1 MARLFLLVA
10 LVALL
15 PVELVNAGDPFH
27 IRGRVYCDTCRC
39 GFETSATTYI
49 QGARVRIECKDRNS
63 LNLKYSV
70 DGETD
75 STGTYNIHV
84 DGDHQ
89 DQICYVKLISSPLAD
104 CKTADPGRA
113 RSQVIL
119 TRSNGAVSNLHFA
132 NALGFLKNRP
142 LAFCPE
148 LLKKLVSL
156 KRRRALRLVTSEQNG
171 VVDCCDVKVRLGEVR
186 LSPLNLLQKK

>member
-1 MARLFLLVA
+1 MPPYSIHTLPQPCAYIIYITLSSASQFSFPLLFSNFAFFFPIAAMARLLLLFA

-15 PVELVNAGDPFH
+15 LVELVNAGDPFH

-70 DGETD
+70 DGDTD

-89 DQICYVKLISSPLAD
+89 DQICYVKLISSSLAD
-104 CKTADPGRA
+104 CKTAYPGCA
-113 RSQVIL
+113 R
-119 TRSNGAVSNLHFA
+119 
-132 NALGFLKNRP
+132 
-142 LAFCPE
+142 
-148 LLKKLVSL
+148 
-156 KRRRALRLVTSEQNG
+156 
-171 VVDCCDVKVRLGEVR
+171 
-186 LSPLNLLQKK
+186 